1 MKTLTEKQ
9 AANLIAEILAS
20 LLECPRDKIHLVH
33 VSESQNVDFA
43 ISSPKHRFVGEY
55 KTNAT
60 TASITS
66 AVNDLSRF
74 VNGDSKTTPLIIVPF
89 MGEVGRRICDESQ
102 MSWLD
107 LSGNAKIVASDLR
120 IWIQGQPNK
129 FTKRGRPPNAFAPK
143 SSRIAR
149 QLLALPTVFQSQA
162 EIARRTGLGDG
173 YVSRII
179 GRFRNQDLI
188 EQNEDGT
195 VRPSNPDVLLDAWHA
210 VYDFNR
216 SRTLKGHVSART
228 GDELQEKLADK
239 LRRMNVEYA
248 MTGLGAAWLYTQFA
262 AFRLSTVYL
271 SSMPSNS
278 LLNEIEFSDEPRGA
292 NLWIV
297 VPDDNGVFSES
308 QDLFDIQCVS
318 PLQTYLDLKSHPER
332 AKEAASEL
340 RTSKLHWNVNAT

>member
-20 LLECPRDKIHLVH
+20 LLECPRDKIHLDH
-33 VSESQNVDFA
+33 VGESQDVDFE

-107 LSGNAKIVASDLR
+107 LSGNAKIAASDLR

-179 GRFRNQDLI
+179 GRLRNQDLI
-188 EQNEDGT
+188 EPNEDGA

-239 LRRMNVEYA
+239 IRRMNVEYA
-248 MTGLGAAWLYTQFA
+248 MTGLGAAWLYTPFA
-262 AFRLSTVYL
+262 CISPFDCLLELYASKLAPRMKL
-271 SSMPSNS
+271 NS
-278 LLNEIEFSDEPRGA
+278 RMNRRGA

-297 VPDDNGVFSES
+297 IPDDDGVFSE
-308 QDLFDIQCVS
+308 
-318 PLQTYLDLKSHPER
+318 KSE
-332 AKEAASEL
+332 
-340 RTSKLHWNVNAT
+340 TV